1 MAVSVKFSTMTGFHI
16 CMLILW
22 LYCDGW
28 TVGIHCGCF
37 TRPGGSGWRQWG
49 LVGGRMCQ
57 IPWCCHSVSLHSPV
71 MVFRQILIHGITY
84 KTQGTVGKS
93 LFERLIQI
101 LISQMAFLVQLNGP
115 NRSGSIL
122 HNPFSHSFTN
132 SLFPPASCYKSC
144 NPTNNHCLI
153 ENPIQFR
160 ILKFPTKHKE
170 LIRPCRCAVDS
181 AKNWWAHIREWHG
194 AGMHWQKHWQMLHR
208 YGHLEMQAWV
218 LCRYILNPLLPMN
231 WCTCHFASR
240 F

>member
-115 NRSGSIL
+115 NRSGVSSIT
-122 HNPFSHSFTN
+122 HSAIPSQIAC
-132 SLFPPASCYKSC
+132 SLQHHVTRAVIR
-144 NPTNNHCLI
+144 LI
-153 ENPIQFR
+153 TTVWLK
-160 ILKFPTKHKE
+160 ILSNLESSNFQQNIRSWSDLVGVLWILPKTGE
-170 LIRPCRCAVDS
+170 L
-181 AKNWWAHIREWHG
+181 
-194 AGMHWQKHWQMLHR
+194 
-208 YGHLEMQAWV
+208 
-218 LCRYILNPLLPMN
+218 
-231 WCTCHFASR
+231 T
-240 F
+240 